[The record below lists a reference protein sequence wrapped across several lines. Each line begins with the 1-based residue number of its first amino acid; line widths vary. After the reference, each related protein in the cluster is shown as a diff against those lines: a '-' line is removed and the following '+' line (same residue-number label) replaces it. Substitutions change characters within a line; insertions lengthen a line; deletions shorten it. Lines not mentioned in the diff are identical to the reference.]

1 MSFQAEFT
9 LPRLDKVTSEGQAVD
24 LAIEYQDWASEQ
36 DLSYGEVVY
45 YTNYFEEVAKKF
57 NLTDEFRENG
67 IL

>member
-9 LPRLDKVTSEGQAVD
+9 LPRLDKVTSEGQAAD

-36 DLSYGEVVY
+36 DLSYGEVVF
-45 YTNYFEEVAKKF
+45 YTNYFEDVAKKF